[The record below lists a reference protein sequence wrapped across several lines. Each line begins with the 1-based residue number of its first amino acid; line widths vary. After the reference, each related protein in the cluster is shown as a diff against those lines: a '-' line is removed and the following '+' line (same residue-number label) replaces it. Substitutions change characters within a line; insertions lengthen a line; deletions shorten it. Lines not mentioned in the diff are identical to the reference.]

1 MLLQSRYKISGAQH
15 FIWGKKINLQDNEP
29 GGKTSFRM
37 EGCAQGLVLTQRN
50 MATRK
55 WPSKIQGGF

>member
-1 MLLQSRYKISGAQH
+1 MRKQ
-15 FIWGKKINLQDNEP
+15 INLQDNEP